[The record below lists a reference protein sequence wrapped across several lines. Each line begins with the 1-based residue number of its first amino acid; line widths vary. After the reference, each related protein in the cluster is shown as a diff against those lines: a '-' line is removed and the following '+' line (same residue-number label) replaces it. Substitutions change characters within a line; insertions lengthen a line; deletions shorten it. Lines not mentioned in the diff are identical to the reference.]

1 MYAKSN
7 VVSSLWNAFKELI
20 ISKLIFYGCIC
31 LLRGLGGNMRNC
43 VLLGRSYMLVGM
55 KSIQGFV
62 ASVFLDDRLRDTC
75 IKESSGT
82 RGT

>member
-1 MYAKSN
+1 
-7 VVSSLWNAFKELI
+7 
-20 ISKLIFYGCIC
+20 
-31 LLRGLGGNMRNC
+31 
-43 VLLGRSYMLVGM
+43 MLVHVGT

-82 RGT
+82 CGTLAVVCEMPLDPCTLARYFEQ